1 MPLAVAPGRVAFPA
15 GSGDARRQK
24 EIKRLEED
32 LAKITAKLA
41 NADLQ
46 AKAPPEVVANLEE
59 RAASVREALDRLR
72 DQAS

>member
-1 MPLAVAPGRVAFPA
+1 MNSDTLAV
-15 GSGDARRQK
+15 
-24 EIKRLEED
+24 
-32 LAKITAKLA
+32 
-41 NADLQ
+41 Q